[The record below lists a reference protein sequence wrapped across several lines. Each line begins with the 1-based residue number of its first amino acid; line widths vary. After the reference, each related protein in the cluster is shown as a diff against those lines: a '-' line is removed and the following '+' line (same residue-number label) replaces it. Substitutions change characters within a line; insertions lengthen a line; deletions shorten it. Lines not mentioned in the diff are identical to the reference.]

1 MGKTLVLI
9 DGHALAY
16 RQFFALERTAMKNSQ
31 NQPTWAVYGFFKAV
45 FDLLSKIHPD
55 SIAVTFD
62 VSHRTFRTEMYE
74 DYKANRE
81 SMPDSLGSQ
90 LELICQGLKAF
101 DIPIYTRE
109 GFEADDLI
117 GTISSRAAKLGHK
130 TLILTGDQD
139 SFQLIDKDGFIKV
152 LIPSKGELKEYNW
165 TQVYDKLG
173 VYPDQVIDY
182 KGLRGDTSDN
192 IPGIKGIGEKTAQK
206 LLAEYQTLD
215 NVLANCENITQKS
228 IREKIC
234 NGKEVAKLS
243 QKLATI
249 IKDVDIDF
257 DFDKAEVVLPDINKV
272 SEFLRSMQFYS
283 FIKNINKI
291 LTSFNPE
298 MANSQ
303 EVQDIQ
309 ILTPATEQQPESGQL
324 GLFTQAIKET
334 VEDNAKIDCKILST
348 EGEVKKL
355 VEELKT
361 KDRFAVNIYS
371 DKSTILGIAISYGE
385 NYFVKGEFTELLKPL
400 LEDSNCKK
408 VFYDAKHNY
417 YVLKENNITL
427 SGIDYDVLL
436 ASYVK
441 DPNRSH
447 LIESQALD
455 FLNHIMSE
463 KSEVTSEL
471 LASACAYACDEVY
484 SIYNLAE
491 YWEKNLNEQEQK
503 LVKEVEIPLTTVLAK
518 MEYTGVAIDVS
529 YLKSLSEF
537 MTSKL
542 AEIEDF
548 IYQLAGGPFNI
559 NSPKQVA
566 EVLYDRLGIKSK
578 KRKRS
583 TSAEIL
589 EELSNEY
596 EICDFIL
603 QHRKFSKL
611 RSTYTDSLPT
621 LISKRDGRIHTTY
634 NQATTV
640 TGRLSSSNPNLQ
652 NIPIRSEEG
661 NKIRNAFCPQD
672 KENYMMLSADYSQI
686 ELRLLAHVANDEH
699 LIEAFNNDI
708 DVHALTASK
717 VFEVPIEEVTKD
729 MRRKAKAVNFGIV
742 YGQSKYGLAKSL
754 NISNDQAGQFID
766 KYFESY
772 PKIKQYM
779 IEKVDYVHEY
789 GYVETLYGR
798 KRYLG
803 AELSSANYQI
813 REFAER
819 AAINQP
825 LQGTAA
831 DLIKMAM
838 IKIDEELTKKNLKSK
853 MVMQVHD
860 ELVFEAAK
868 DEIEELK
875 SIVKNGMEMGQPF
888 KVPLEV
894 DINCGA
900 SWKE

>member
-298 MANSQ
+298 MENSQ

-717 VFEVPIEEVTKD
+717 VFEVSIEEVTKD

>member
-772 PKIKQYM
+772 PRIKQYM

>member
-45 FDLLSKIHPD
+45 FDLLSKMHPD

-298 MANSQ
+298 MAISQ

-447 LIESQALD
+447 LIESQSLD

>member
-371 DKSTILGIAISYGE
+371 DKSTILGIAISYGK
-385 NYFVKGEFTELLKPL
+385 NYFVKGEFIELLKPL

-447 LIESQALD
+447 LIEAQALD

>member
-139 SFQLIDKDGFIKV
+139 SFQLIDKEGFIKV

-334 VEDNAKIDCKILST
+334 VEDNTKIDCKILST
-348 EGEVKKL
+348 EDEVKNL
-355 VEELKT
+355 VEDLKT
-361 KDRFAVNIYS
+361 KDRFAVNVYS

-518 MEYTGVAIDVS
+518 MEYTGVAIDVP

>member
-165 TQVYDKLG
+165 AQVYDKLG

-298 MANSQ
+298 MANSK

-361 KDRFAVNIYS
+361 KDRFAVNVYS
-371 DKSTILGIAISYGE
+371 DKSTILGIAISYGK

-400 LEDSNCKK
+400 LEDGNCKK

-875 SIVKNGMEMGQPF
+875 SMVKNGMEMGQPF

>member
-875 SIVKNGMEMGQPF
+875 AIVKNGMEMGQPF

>member
-249 IKDVDIDF
+249 LKDVDIDF

>member
-361 KDRFAVNIYS
+361 KDRFAVNVYS

-875 SIVKNGMEMGQPF
+875 FIVKNGMEMGQPF

>member
-165 TQVYDKLG
+165 AQVYDKLG

>member
-291 LTSFNPE
+291 LISFNPE

-471 LASACAYACDEVY
+471 LVSACAYACDEVY

>member
-234 NGKEVAKLS
+234 NGMEVAKLS

>member
-1 MGKTLVLI
+1 
-9 DGHALAY
+9 
-16 RQFFALERTAMKNSQ
+16 
-31 NQPTWAVYGFFKAV
+31 
-45 FDLLSKIHPD
+45 
-55 SIAVTFD
+55 
-62 VSHRTFRTEMYE
+62 MYE

-291 LTSFNPE
+291 LASFNPE

-303 EVQDIQ
+303 EIQDIQ

>member
-334 VEDNAKIDCKILST
+334 VEDNTKIDCKILST

-361 KDRFAVNIYS
+361 KDRFAVNVYS

-427 SGIDYDVLL
+427 SGIYYDVLL

-471 LASACAYACDEVY
+471 LVSACAYACDEVY

>member
-165 TQVYDKLG
+165 AQVYDKLG

-298 MANSQ
+298 MANSK

-348 EGEVKKL
+348 EGEAKKL

-361 KDRFAVNIYS
+361 KDRFAVNVYS
-371 DKSTILGIAISYGE
+371 DKSTILGIAISYGK

-400 LEDSNCKK
+400 LEDGNCKK

-875 SIVKNGMEMGQPF
+875 SMVKNGMEMGQPF

>member
-334 VEDNAKIDCKILST
+334 VEDDAKIDCKILST

-361 KDRFAVNIYS
+361 KNRFAVNIYS

>member
-1 MGKTLVLI
+1 
-9 DGHALAY
+9 
-16 RQFFALERTAMKNSQ
+16 
-31 NQPTWAVYGFFKAV
+31 
-45 FDLLSKIHPD
+45 
-55 SIAVTFD
+55 
-62 VSHRTFRTEMYE
+62 
-74 DYKANRE
+74 
-81 SMPDSLGSQ
+81 MPDSLGSQ

-215 NVLANCENITQKS
+215 NVLANCENKNKKS

-361 KDRFAVNIYS
+361 KDRFAVNVYS

-875 SIVKNGMEMGQPF
+875 FIVKNGMEMGQPF

>member
-334 VEDNAKIDCKILST
+334 VEDNTKIDCKILST

-361 KDRFAVNIYS
+361 KDRFAVNVYS

-427 SGIDYDVLL
+427 LGIDYDVLL

>member
-298 MANSQ
+298 MAISQ

-447 LIESQALD
+447 LIESQSLD

>member
-371 DKSTILGIAISYGE
+371 DKSTILGIAISYGK
-385 NYFVKGEFTELLKPL
+385 NYFVKGEFIELLKPL

>member
-139 SFQLIDKDGFIKV
+139 SFQLIDKEGFIKV

-348 EGEVKKL
+348 EDEVKKL

-361 KDRFAVNIYS
+361 KDRFAVNVYS

-518 MEYTGVAIDVS
+518 MEYTGVAIDVP

>member
-298 MANSQ
+298 MTNSQ

-371 DKSTILGIAISYGE
+371 DKSTILGIAISYGK

-447 LIESQALD
+447 LIESQSLD

>member
-875 SIVKNGMEMGQPF
+875 SLVKNGMEMGQPF